1 MGDSAEGRW
10 QTIRMNTRRR
20 LAEPEGL
27 SQRCADGDRTQPN
40 SSVPSSFR
48 QYFYTK
54 PLTPLH
60 FAASRAH

>member
-10 QTIRMNTRRR
+10 QTIRMNTRRP

-27 SQRCADGDRTQPN
+27 SQRCADGDRAQPN

-48 QYFYTK
+48 Q
-54 PLTPLH
+54 
-60 FAASRAH
+60 

>member
-27 SQRCADGDRTQPN
+27 SQRCADGDRAQPN

-48 QYFYTK
+48 Q
-54 PLTPLH
+54 
-60 FAASRAH
+60 